1 MIQVHF
7 RSQDGSVTS
16 VAGAD
21 GDSVM
26 EIARNNGVHGIVAEC
41 GGAAMCATCHV
52 YVSPDWLERIPPMSE
67 FEDELLEATGAP
79 RMENSRLGCQIKV
92 SDTLDGLEVTVP
104 ASQY

>member
-7 RSQDGSVTS
+7 RTQDGSVTS
-16 VAGAD
+16 AVGTD

-52 YVSPDWLERIPPMSE
+52 YVSPGWLARIPPMSE
-67 FEDELLEATGAP
+67 F
-79 RMENSRLGCQIKV
+79 
-92 SDTLDGLEVTVP
+92 
-104 ASQY
+104 